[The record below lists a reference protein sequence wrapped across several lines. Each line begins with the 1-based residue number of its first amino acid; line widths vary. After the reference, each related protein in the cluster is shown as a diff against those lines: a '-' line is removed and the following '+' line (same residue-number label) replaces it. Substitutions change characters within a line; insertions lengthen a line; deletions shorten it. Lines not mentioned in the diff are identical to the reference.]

1 VIGKSSFITAEERP
15 ATFPALTMED
25 QTKKMETNEKTVALV
40 KGHRSYTGYFSGGE
54 LAFDPMKDLNLPG
67 SYDEVLA
74 RFEKLQGERAVEVL
88 N

>member
-1 VIGKSSFITAEERP
+1 
-15 ATFPALTMED
+15 MED
-25 QTKKMETNEKTVALV
+25 LPKKTEV
-40 KGHRSYTGYFSGGE
+40 KVVTTAPVEEPRSYAGYFSGGE
-54 LAFDPMKDLNLPG
+54 LTFDPMKDLNLPG